1 MMINEQ
7 LFSLYRSHSA
17 GINVLY
23 DELDAQD
30 VTAYEGPL
38 LAYCWE
44 DQYLKSKYKLVV
56 IGQETNGWYDDY
68 MRSDENIREA
78 MEYPKGFEMGKRY
91 RRSPF
96 WRYAHQF
103 NYDLNGFD
111 DLNFIWINVNK
122 FGRSPRPG
130 RPGRGRPDQ
139 SVLDKEVEHY
149 NILAEELA
157 ILKPDVCL
165 FFTGPYYDN
174 DIQRKLPDV
183 SFQKFGDYELN
194 HVAQLSSVHLPKHSY
209 RTYHP
214 GYGNFHSNEYKDML
228 RAILEECK
236 R

>member
-7 LFSLYRSHSA
+7 LFSLYHSHLV
-17 GINVLY
+17 GINAFY

-30 VTAYEGPL
+30 VKAYVGPL
-38 LAYCWE
+38 LPYCWE

-78 MEYPKGFEMGKRY
+78 MEYTKGFDMGRGY
-91 RRSPF
+91 RSFF
-96 WRYAHQF
+96 WDYAHQF

-111 DLNFIWINVNK
+111 DLNFIWMNINK
-122 FGRSPRPG
+122 FGRVSEA
-130 RPGRGRPDQ
+130 GRPDQ
-139 SVLDKEVEHY
+139 RVLDKEVEHY

-194 HVAQLSSVHLPKHSY
+194 QVAQLSSAHLPKHSY

-214 GYGNFHSNEYKDML
+214 GYGNFHPNEYKDML

>member
-7 LFSLYRSHSA
+7 LFSLYHSHLV
-17 GINVLY
+17 GINAFY

-30 VTAYEGPL
+30 VKAYVGPL
-38 LAYCWE
+38 LPYCWE

-78 MEYPKGFEMGKRY
+78 MERVKGFEMGREYK
-91 RRSPF
+91 SLF
-96 WRYAHQF
+96 WDYAHQF

-111 DLNFIWINVNK
+111 DLNFIWMNINK
-122 FGRSPRPG
+122 FGRVSA
-130 RPGRGRPDQ
+130 GRPDQ
-139 SVLDKEVEHY
+139 RVLDKEVEHY

-174 DIQRKLPDV
+174 DIQR
-183 SFQKFGDYELN
+183 
-194 HVAQLSSVHLPKHSY
+194 
-209 RTYHP
+209 
-214 GYGNFHSNEYKDML
+214 
-228 RAILEECK
+228 
-236 R
+236 